1 MAAET
6 EQPTDWVA
14 EILRPW
20 AVVTYRSGEAHC
32 THRKDLHFAVAAA
45 AEAAVAEVVVPRKK
59 APEPEPEPEPQM
71 IQMQQRDRKTWLSI
85 YGLSTA
91 EYRRGARMVLS
102 CMYWMRSMFEC
113 GLVVLPN

>member
-1 MAAET
+1 VAAET

-20 AVVTYRSGEAHC
+20 AVVTYRSGEA
-32 THRKDLHFAVAAA
+32 VAAA

-59 APEPEPEPEPQM
+59 APEPEPEPEPEPQM